1 MAEIGI
7 VDTRNILKIIADK
20 SGWNFSD
27 FSITFLKR
35 RLEHILQQ
43 QGLQNVE
50 TLKRKLEFDSA
61 YFDVFLAEFIPS
73 TTEMFRDPSLW
84 RFLKE
89 SVMPELALSATPPK
103 IWIASWDSG
112 EELYSLAIL
121 LKEMNLLG
129 KVKIYAA
136 DYSDSVTRQVKA
148 GMLDPKKMEVNEAN
162 YLRFHG
168 KATFDSYF
176 STQADGSLRINPE
189 LIRDVV
195 FIRQNAN
202 FDSSVLGCK
211 LVLFRN
217 QLICMNISQEERVIS
232 RLRDC
237 VVAGGF
243 LVVGIKENLEHLPA
257 SNAFTNINSAEKV
270 YKRKIG

>member
-43 QGLQNVE
+43 QGLQNAE
-50 TLKRKLEFDSA
+50 TLKRKLEFDKS
-61 YFDVFLAEFIPS
+61 YFDIFLSEFIPA

-84 RFLKE
+84 RYLKE
-89 SVMPELALSATPPK
+89 TVIPEITTGATPAK

-121 LKEMNLLG
+121 LKEMHLLD

-136 DYSDSVTRQVKA
+136 DYSDSVTSQVKA
-148 GMLDPKKMEVNEAN
+148 GIIDPKKMEVNEAN
-162 YLRFHG
+162 YLRFCG
-168 KATFDSYF
+168 KASFESYF
-176 STQADGSLRINPE
+176 SGSPDGSLRINSE

-202 FDSSVLGCK
+202 FDSSVSGCK

-217 QLICMNISQEERVIS
+217 QLICMNITQEERVIG

-243 LVVGIKENLEHLPA
+243 FVVGIKENLEHLSV
-257 SNAFTNINSAEKV
+257 SNAFTNINIAEKV